1 MAKWFVTKQNEKYEA
16 WTINDQQKFNLTWY
30 SCEDNPP
37 EKDGFYIL
45 CYGNNCNDYLN
56 WDRAYYKK
64 QDNAWIDP
72 GTDCVYGFKDEYSG
86 FYCIP
91 CMWTEVI
98 LPIN

>member
-72 GTDCVYGFKDEYSG
+72 GTDCIYGFKDDY
-86 FYCIP
+86 YDCPYIP
-91 CMWTEVI
+91 YMWMEVI
-98 LPIN
+98 LPE